1 MKPYGAGCPLLIRLR
16 RHFCS
21 SVNDVKQGSGGTI
34 TTAQIEINRVIMWH
48 AMFDKFEPLDINA
61 MVRAHIDILFAGRA
75 G

>member
-1 MKPYGAGCPLLIRLR
+1 MLVG
-16 RHFCS
+16 
-21 SVNDVKQGSGGTI
+21 
-34 TTAQIEINRVIMWH
+34 IMWH